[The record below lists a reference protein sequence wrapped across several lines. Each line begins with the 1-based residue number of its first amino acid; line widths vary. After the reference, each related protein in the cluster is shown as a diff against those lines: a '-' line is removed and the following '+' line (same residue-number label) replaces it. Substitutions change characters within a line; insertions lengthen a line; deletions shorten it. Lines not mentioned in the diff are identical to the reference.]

1 MTSKLL
7 LLPTTILA
15 VIGWTTTRIVDRVNN
30 TPALEYSIS
39 KNQKFKFDNIIL
51 EISNINRNIAFE
63 NVDIIFQGAGDIR
76 TICSPQF
83 YQKRRNFCPEIIPV
97 QPAEDGKDAPIINQN
112 SITFN
117 IPKIMPGSTYR
128 LQSGYKSDKIPI
140 VRITSN
146 SSVIRIIPAGIE
158 TFFQK
163 NEILILFNSV
173 VFWILIL
180 VISYRYKFFL
190 NYFAKI
196 RSYSNKI

>member
-1 MTSKLL
+1 MDWYATKKLECYL
-7 LLPTTILA
+7 NMLCSLFVFWESLPKGK
-15 VIGWTTTRIVDRVNN
+15 VV
-30 TPALEYSIS
+30 SICEGVH
-39 KNQKFKFDNIIL
+39 I
-51 EISNINRNIAFE
+51 
-63 NVDIIFQGAGDIR
+63 
-76 TICSPQF
+76 
-83 YQKRRNFCPEIIPV
+83 
-97 QPAEDGKDAPIINQN
+97 N